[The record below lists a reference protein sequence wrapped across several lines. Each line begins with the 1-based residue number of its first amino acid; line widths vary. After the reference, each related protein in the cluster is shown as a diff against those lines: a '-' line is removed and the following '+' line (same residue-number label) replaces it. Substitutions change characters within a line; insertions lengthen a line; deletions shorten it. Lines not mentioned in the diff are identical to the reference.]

1 MFNLEI
7 IGSGVATLKNKYTNN
22 DFKKFVDT
30 SDEWIYSRTGI
41 KTRYFTED
49 ENTSDI
55 GYIAAL
61 NAIEDAS
68 IDKNEIDLIIVAT
81 MTPDNF
87 TPSCACLIQ
96 AKLGLGNKKIMAF
109 DINAACSGFVYALE
123 IASNML
129 ENYKC
134 ALVIGSEVLS
144 KIIDFTD
151 RNTCVLFGDGAGA
164 IVVKKSLFDK
174 KMLFYSNCI
183 GDLQGK
189 LIAEN
194 INKNGNFT
202 YLKMDGKEVFK
213 FAVNAMEKSINYI
226 LEKLNIKLDDI
237 DLIIPH
243 QANIRIIEYV
253 CKKLNVSIDK
263 FYMNIAEFGNT
274 SAASIPIALN
284 NAIKEEKIKEN
295 SKIILVGFGGGFTYG
310 SCYIEF

>member
-61 NAIEDAS
+61 KAIENAN

-96 AKLGLGNKKIMAF
+96 AKLGLNNKKIMAF
-109 DINAACSGFVYALE
+109 DVNAACSGFVYALE

-295 SKIILVGFGGGFTYG
+295 SKIILVGFGGGFAYG